1 MVLLVMLF
9 AVMLAVGKDTTF
21 ETNKFVDW
29 ILPDTFNVPVYILT
43 LLVAPRV
50 TISKLPETRLI
61 VGIDY
66 SF

>member
-1 MVLLVMLF
+1 MLF
-9 AVMLAVGKDTTF
+9 AVIFAVGKDATF
-21 ETNKFVDW
+21 ETNKFSDW
-29 ILPDTFNVPVYILT
+29 ISPITFNVPVYILT
-43 LLVAPRV
+43 LLVVPRV